1 LSENSTLSMPIA
13 PGVGARDS
21 EPSERVIVTP
31 RVSVPA
37 ANSEAGTT
45 FAILISLSLC
55 HFLNDMNQSLVPAIY
70 PILKAS
76 YQLDFGQIGLITL
89 AFQMTASLLQP
100 VVGMVTDKRP
110 TPFSLPIAMG
120 CSLVGLLMLSAA
132 TSYHMILIAAAM
144 VGLGSS
150 VFHPE
155 SSRVARMASGGRY
168 GFAQSLFQLGGSA
181 GSAIGPLLAA
191 FIVVPRG
198 QGSIAWFSAAALLAI
213 LVLTNVSVWYS
224 RHPAMASRR
233 GRRTPAVIP
242 ASPLPRGKVIGAIA
256 VILVLLFSKNVYTSS
271 LSSYYTF
278 YLIQK
283 FHLSVPHAQYM
294 LFTFLGAVAAGT
306 FAGGPIG
313 DRVGRKPV
321 IWFSILGAFPFAL
334 MLPCRPALD
343 RHPQRVDRA
352 DPCLRLFRHH
362 RLRAGTA
369 ARPHRPRGGHDVRL
383 LVRSW
388 RAGRRRPWTHC
399 RCDRNR
405 DGVPGLLVP
414 AADRPA
420 HRAAAEYRTAEVRS
434 GLCPEPCQGATLLGT
449 NHFRTGSKGRRP
461 FAGPGQS
468 PGLPFTPYRRAAPWT
483 T

>member
-1 LSENSTLSMPIA
+1 VSDNTTLSMPVT
-13 PGVGARDS
+13 PGISVGAV
-21 EPSERVIVTP
+21 PSGRASP
-31 RVSVPA
+31 VPA
-37 ANSEAGTT
+37 STAHAATSESSTT
-45 FAILISLSLC
+45 FAILMSLSLC

-70 PILKAS
+70 PILKQS

-110 TPFSLPIAMG
+110 TPFSLPVAMG
-120 CSLVGLLMLSAA
+120 CSLLGLLMLSVAN
-132 TSYHMILIAAAM
+132 SYHMILIAAAM

-155 SSRVARMASGGRY
+155 ASRVARMASGGRY
-168 GFAQSLFQLGGSA
+168 GFAQSLFQLGGAS

-213 LVLTNVSVWYS
+213 LVLTNVSLWYS
-224 RHPAMASRR
+224 RHPAMLARR
-233 GRRTPAVIP
+233 GRRAPAAIP
-242 ASPLPRGKVIGAIA
+242 ASPLPRGKVIGAMA

-283 FHLSVPHAQYM
+283 FQLSVPHAQYM
-294 LFTFLGAVAAGT
+294 LFVFLGAVAAGT

-334 MLPCRPALD
+334 MLPYADLMWTGVLSVLIGMILASAFSAIIVYAQELLPGRIGLVAGMMFGFSFGLGGLGAAALGRIAD
-343 RHPQRVDRA
+343 VTGIETVYRVCSFL
-352 DPCLRLFRHH
+352 PLI
-362 RLRAGTA
+362 
-369 ARPHRPRGGHDVRL
+369 
-383 LVRSW
+383 
-388 RAGRRRPWTHC
+388 
-399 RCDRNR
+399 
-405 DGVPGLLVP
+405 GLL
-414 AADRPA
+414 
-420 HRAAAEYRTAEVRS
+420 TA
-434 GLCPEPCQGATLLGT
+434 LLPDIE
-449 NHFRTGSKGRRP
+449 RRK
-461 FAGPGQS
+461 
-468 PGLPFTPYRRAAPWT
+468 
-483 T
+483 